1 MRTFLYNS
9 VFITFF
15 AFFVF
20 ASDLHAN
27 NHLISRIDVTG
38 NNRIDENTI
47 LNYAKLSVGSAYN
60 QAEVDE
66 ALRDLYET
74 ELFSDVQINY
84 DNSRLV
90 ITVQENF
97 LINQVAFEGNKAIND
112 DSLRDLLSLNA
123 RSTFSKNKLEEDIST
138 IISSYR
144 SAGRYSV
151 IVEPKIIKLDFNRID
166 LVYEINEGSI
176 TKITDINFIGNKSY
190 SDRVLRSVISTSRS
204 SWIDKIWGTGRS
216 YDNAIM
222 EYDKELLSQFYRD
235 NGYINFNVTNA
246 IGELNNSSGNFVITF
261 TVDEGDRYQFG
272 DVSISNQLDDAY
284 TSSVASLI
292 TTNVNNYYDESEI
305 NLNKTNLVDF
315 MKANGNPFATVDV
328 IEEINDNTK
337 TVNLTYILENGPPL
351 YVERIEISGN
361 QRTYDYVIRRELKIS
376 EGDALNQ
383 TYLNESMRN
392 LRGLNFFSDV
402 KLNTV
407 NGSAPDKKVIQIAVS
422 EKPTGSLM
430 FGAGYSSVAGFV
442 GSVYIKEDNLL
453 GKGQRIATQF
463 SLGGDQSL
471 VNIQFTEPSF
481 LSSDVSAGIDIF
493 GNETDLTEE
502 SGYKNKEIGAGL
514 RFGFPLSE
522 DLHLVTK
529 YKYTNNEVY
538 DVPANSSAAL
548 TQLEGTR
555 NISEFGYSLRYN
567 TLDNMISP
575 TNGTLIDFSQ
585 DLAGLGGDVKY
596 LRTEV
601 SGNYYKDFTN
611 SLVGSISMNMGHI
624 FGLDDQDVLI
634 SDAFRNPGTILKGF
648 APSGISPRF
657 TENES
662 SDEESVGGNTYIS
675 TSAELTFPFGSL
687 TNEYGVKGG
696 IHLNAGSLFDSDLD
710 PSDINDSNSFRT
722 SIGASIFWDSP
733 VGPLRFDITEAI
745 DKETFD
751 KTEFFQFSGGTN
763 F

>member
-1 MRTFLYNS
+1 MRTILYNS
-9 VFITFF
+9 VFIAFF
-15 AFFVF
+15 ALLICTTSVN
-20 ASDLHAN
+20 AN
-27 NHLISRIDVTG
+27 NHLIKSIDVTG

-47 LNYAKLSVGSAYN
+47 INYAKLSAGSLYN
-60 QAEVDE
+60 QVEVDE

-84 DNSRLV
+84 DNSKIV

-112 DSLRDLLSLNA
+112 DSLRDLVSLKA
-123 RSTFSKNKLEEDIST
+123 RSTFSKNKLEDDIST

-151 IVEPKIIKLDFNRID
+151 VVEPKIIKLDFNRID
-166 LVYEINEGSI
+166 LVYEISEGSI
-176 TKITDINFIGNKSY
+176 TKITDINFIGNKNY
-190 SDRVLRSVISTSRS
+190 SDRALRSVISTSRS
-204 SWIDKIWGTGRS
+204 TWLDKIWGTGRS

-222 EYDKELLSQFYRD
+222 EYDKELLGQYYRD
-235 NGYINFNVTNA
+235 NGYINFSVVNA

-261 TVDEGDRYQFG
+261 TVDEGDRYKFG
-272 DVSISNQLDDAY
+272 DVSISNQFDESY
-284 TSSVASLI
+284 TASIASLI
-292 TTNVNNYYDESEI
+292 TTNASNYYDESEI
-305 NLNKTNLVDF
+305 NRNKTNLVDF
-315 MKANGNPFATVDV
+315 MKANGNPFVTVNV
-328 IEEINDNTK
+328 IEETSENTK
-337 TVNLTYILENGPPL
+337 AVNLTYIIDNGPPV

-383 TYLNESMRN
+383 TYLNQSMRN

-407 NGSAPDKKVIQIAVS
+407 DGSAPDKKVIQIAVS

-430 FGAGYSSVAGFV
+430 FGAGYSSVAGIV
-442 GSVYIKEDNLL
+442 GSIYIKEDNLL
-453 GKGQRIATQF
+453 GKGQKVATQL
-463 SLGGDQSL
+463 SLGGNQNL
-471 VNIQFTEPSF
+471 VNLQFTEPSF

-493 GNETDLTEE
+493 GNETDLSED
-502 SGYKNKEIGAGL
+502 SGYKSKEVGAGL

-522 DLHLVTK
+522 DLNLVTK

-567 TLDNMISP
+567 TLDNMVSP
-575 TNGTLIDFSQ
+575 NNGMLIDFSQ
-585 DLAGLGGDVKY
+585 DLAGLGGDVKF

-611 SLVGSISMNMGHI
+611 SIVGSISLNMGHI

-634 SDAFRNPGTILKGF
+634 SDAFRDPGTTLRGF

-657 TENES
+657 TSNES
-662 SDEESVGGNTYIS
+662 TDEEAIGGNTYIS

-687 TNEYGVKGG
+687 TDEYGVKGG
-696 IHLNAGSLFDSDLD
+696 VHLNAGSLFDSDLD
-710 PSDINDSNSFRT
+710 PSDINDSDSFRT
-722 SIGASIFWDSP
+722 SIGASVFWDSP
-733 VGPLRFDITEAI
+733 VGPLRFDFTEAI

>member
-112 DSLRDLLSLNA
+112 DSLRDLVSLNA

-246 IGELNNSSGNFVITF
+246 IGELNNTSGNFVITF

-337 TVNLTYILENGPPL
+337 KVNLTYILENGPPL

-430 FGAGYSSVAGFV
+430 FGAGYSSVAGLV

-675 TSAELTFPFGSL
+675 TSAELTFPFGSW

>member
-15 AFFVF
+15 AFFVS
-20 ASDLHAN
+20 ATALYADD
-27 NHLISRIDVTG
+27 HLISRIDVTG
-38 NNRIDENTI
+38 NNRIDGDTI

-84 DNSRLV
+84 DDSRIV

-112 DSLRDLLSLNA
+112 DSLRDLVSLKA

-151 IVEPKIIKLDFNRID
+151 VVEPKIIKLDFNRID

-176 TKITDINFIGNKSY
+176 TKITDINFIGNQSY

-204 SWIDKIWGTGRS
+204 NWIDKIWGTGRS

-222 EYDKELLSQFYRD
+222 EYDKELLAQFYRN
-235 NGYINFNVTNA
+235 NGYINFNVLNA
-246 IGELNNSSGNFVITF
+246 IGELNNSTGNFVITF
-261 TVDEGDRYQFG
+261 TVDEGDRYFFG
-272 DVSISNQLDDAY
+272 DVSILNQLDETY
-284 TSSVASLI
+284 TSLVAGLI
-292 TTNVNNYYDESEI
+292 TTNVDNYYDESEI

-315 MKANGNPFATVDV
+315 MKANGFPFATVDV
-328 IEEINDNTK
+328 IEEINENTK
-337 TVNLTYILENGPPL
+337 KVNLTYILENGPPI

-383 TYLNESMRN
+383 TYLNQSMRN

-430 FGAGYSSVAGFV
+430 FGAGYSSVSGFV
-442 GSVYIKEDNLL
+442 GSIYIKEDNLL
-453 GKGQRIATQF
+453 GKGQRVATQF

-481 LSSDVSAGIDIF
+481 LSTDVSAGIDIF
-493 GNETDLTEE
+493 GNETDLSDD

-529 YKYTNNEVY
+529 YKYTNNEIY

-555 NISEFGYSLRYN
+555 NISELGYSMRYN
-567 TLDNMISP
+567 TLDNMVSP
-575 TNGTLIDFSQ
+575 SNGTLLDFSQ

-601 SGNYYKDFTN
+601 SGNYYKDFT
-611 SLVGSISMNMGHI
+611 SSIVGSLSLNMGHI

-634 SDAFRNPGTILKGF
+634 SDAFRDPGTTLRGF

-657 TENES
+657 TSNES
-662 SDEESVGGNTYIS
+662 SDEEAIGGNTYIS

-687 TNEYGVKGG
+687 TDEYGVKGG

-710 PSDINDSNSFRT
+710 PSDINDSDSFRT
-722 SIGASIFWDSP
+722 SIGASVFWDSP
-733 VGPLRFDITEAI
+733 VGPLRFDFTEAI

>member
-112 DSLRDLLSLNA
+112 DSLRDLVSLNA

-261 TVDEGDRYQFG
+261 TVVEGDRYQFG

>member
-15 AFFVF
+15 AFFLC
-20 ASDLHAN
+20 ATDLHADD
-27 NHLISRIDVTG
+27 HLISRIDVTG
-38 NNRIDENTI
+38 NNRIDSDTI

-60 QAEVDE
+60 QSEVDE

-84 DNSRLV
+84 DDSRLV
-90 ITVQENF
+90 ITVRENF

-112 DSLRDLLSLNA
+112 DSLRDLVSLKK

-138 IISSYR
+138 IINSYR

-151 IVEPKIIKLDFNRID
+151 VVEPKIIKLDFNRID
-166 LVYEINEGSI
+166 LVYEINEGVI
-176 TKITDINFIGNKSY
+176 TKITDINFIGNKNY

-204 SWIDKIWGTGRS
+204 NWIDKIWGTGRS

-222 EYDKELLSQFYRD
+222 EYDKELLAQFYRD
-235 NGYINFNVTNA
+235 NGYINFNVVNA

-261 TVDEGDRYQFG
+261 TVDEGDRYHFG
-272 DVSISNQLDDAY
+272 DISILNQLDDTY
-284 TSSVASLI
+284 TPIVAALI
-292 TTNVNNYYDESEI
+292 TTEVDNYYDESEI
-305 NLNKTNLVDF
+305 NENKTNLVDF
-315 MKANGNPFATVDV
+315 MKANGNPFTTVSV
-328 IEEINDNTK
+328 IEEINENTK
-337 TVNLTYILENGPPL
+337 KVNLKYMLENGPPI

-361 QRTYDYVIRRELKIS
+361 QRTYDYVIRRELKLS

-383 TYLNESMRN
+383 TYLNQSMRN
-392 LRGLNFFSDV
+392 LRLLNFFSDV
-402 KLNTV
+402 KLRTV
-407 NGSAPDKKVIQIAVS
+407 AGSSSDKKVIQIAVT
-422 EKPTGSLM
+422 EKPTGSLV
-430 FGAGYSSVAGFV
+430 FGAGYSSTAGLM
-442 GSVYIKEDNLL
+442 GNIQINEDNLL
-453 GKGQRIATQF
+453 GRGQRVSTQL
-463 SLGGDQSL
+463 SLGGNKNL
-471 VNIQFTEPSF
+471 INIQFTEPSF

-493 GNETDLTEE
+493 GNETDLSDD
-502 SGYKNKEIGAGL
+502 SGYKKKEIGAGL

-522 DLHLVTK
+522 DLRLVTK
-529 YKYTNNEVY
+529 YKYTSNEVY
-538 DVPANSSAAL
+538 DVPAGSSAAL

-567 TLDNMISP
+567 TLDNMVLPS
-575 TNGTLIDFSQ
+575 NGTLIDFSQ

-611 SLVGSISMNMGHI
+611 SLIGSVSFNMGHI
-624 FGLDDQDVLI
+624 FGFDDQDVLI
-634 SDAFRNPGTILKGF
+634 SDAFRDPGTTLRGF
-648 APSGISPRF
+648 APSGISPRL
-657 TENES
+657 TVNES
-662 SDEESVGGNTYIS
+662 ADEEAIGGNAYVS
-675 TSAELTFPFGSL
+675 TSAELTFPFGTL
-687 TNEYGVKGG
+687 TDEYGVRGG
-696 IHLNAGSLFDSDLD
+696 VHINAGSLFNSDLD
-710 PSDINDSNSFRT
+710 PSKINDSDSLRT
-722 SIGASIFWDSP
+722 SVGASVFWDSP
-733 VGPLRFDITEAI
+733 IGPLRFDFTEAI

>member
-112 DSLRDLLSLNA
+112 DSLRDLVSLNA

>member
-1 MRTFLYNS
+1 MRTLLYNS

-15 AFFVF
+15 AFFIC

-47 LNYAKLSVGSAYN
+47 LNYAKLSIGDAYN

-66 ALRDLYET
+66 ALRDLYKT

-84 DNSRLV
+84 DNSRIV

-112 DSLRDLLSLNA
+112 DSLKDLVSLNA

-151 IVEPKIIKLDFNRID
+151 VVEPKIIKLDFNRID

-176 TKITDINFIGNKSY
+176 TKITDINFIGNKNY

-204 SWIDKIWGTGRS
+204 TWIDKIWGTGRS

-235 NGYINFNVTNA
+235 NGYINFNVVNA

-261 TVDEGDRYQFG
+261 TIDEGDRYQFG
-272 DVSISNQLDDAY
+272 DVSILNQLDEAY
-284 TSSVASLI
+284 TSSLAGLI
-292 TTNVNNYYDESEI
+292 TTNVDNYYDESEI

-315 MKANGNPFATVDV
+315 MKANGNPFAIVDV
-328 IEEINDNTK
+328 IEEINENTK
-337 TVNLTYILENGPPL
+337 KVNLTYIFENGQPL

-376 EGDALNQ
+376 EGDALNE
-383 TYLNESMRN
+383 TYLSQSMRN

-402 KLNTV
+402 KLNTID
-407 NGSAPDKKVIQIAVS
+407 GSAPDKKVIQITVS

-430 FGAGYSSVAGFV
+430 FGAGYSSVSGFV
-442 GSVYIKEDNLL
+442 GSVYIKENNLL
-453 GKGQRIATQF
+453 GKGQRVATQF

-493 GNETDLTEE
+493 GNETDLTDD

-538 DVPANSSAAL
+538 DVPENSSAAL

-567 TLDNMISP
+567 TLDNMVSP
-575 TNGTLIDFSQ
+575 SNGTLLDFSQ

-596 LRTEV
+596 LRTEI

-611 SLVGSISMNMGHI
+611 NLVGSISLNMGHI

-657 TENES
+657 TANES
-662 SDEESVGGNTYIS
+662 SDEEAVGGNTYIS

-710 PSDINDSNSFRT
+710 PSDINDSDSYRT
-722 SIGASIFWDSP
+722 SIGASVFWDSP

>member
-1 MRTFLYNS
+1 MRTLLYNS

-15 AFFVF
+15 AFFIC

-47 LNYAKLSVGSAYN
+47 LNYAKLSIGDAYN

-66 ALRDLYET
+66 ALRDLYKT

-84 DNSRLV
+84 DNSRIV

-112 DSLRDLLSLNA
+112 DSLKDLVSLNA

-151 IVEPKIIKLDFNRID
+151 VVEPKIIKLDFNRID

-176 TKITDINFIGNKSY
+176 TKITDINFIGNKNY

-204 SWIDKIWGTGRS
+204 TWIDKIWGTGRS

-235 NGYINFNVTNA
+235 NGYINFNVVNA

-261 TVDEGDRYQFG
+261 TIDEGDRYQFG
-272 DVSISNQLDDAY
+272 DVSILNQLDEAY
-284 TSSVASLI
+284 TSSLAGLI
-292 TTNVNNYYDESEI
+292 TTNVDNYYDESEI

-315 MKANGNPFATVDV
+315 MKANGNPFAIVDV
-328 IEEINDNTK
+328 IEEINENTK
-337 TVNLTYILENGPPL
+337 KVNLTYIFENGQPL

-376 EGDALNQ
+376 EGDALNE
-383 TYLNESMRN
+383 TYLSQSMRN

-402 KLNTV
+402 KLNTID
-407 NGSAPDKKVIQIAVS
+407 GSAPDKKVIQITVS

-430 FGAGYSSVAGFV
+430 FGAGYSSVSGFV
-442 GSVYIKEDNLL
+442 GSVYIKENNLL
-453 GKGQRIATQF
+453 GKGQRVATQF

-493 GNETDLTEE
+493 GNETDLTDD

-538 DVPANSSAAL
+538 DVPENSSAAL

-567 TLDNMISP
+567 TLDNMVSP
-575 TNGTLIDFSQ
+575 SNGTLLDFSQ

-596 LRTEV
+596 LRTEI

-611 SLVGSISMNMGHI
+611 NLVGSISLNMGHI

-657 TENES
+657 TANES
-662 SDEESVGGNTYIS
+662 SDEEAVGGNTYIS

-710 PSDINDSNSFRT
+710 PTDINDSDSFRT
-722 SIGASIFWDSP
+722 SIGASVFWDSP

>member
-9 VFITFF
+9 VFITIL
-15 AFFVF
+15 AFFVSATDLF
-20 ASDLHAN
+20 ADD
-27 NHLISRIDVTG
+27 HLISRIDVTG
-38 NNRIDENTI
+38 NNRIDGDTI
-47 LNYAKLSVGSAYN
+47 LNYSKLSVGSAYN

-66 ALRDLYET
+66 ALRDLYKT

-84 DNSRLV
+84 DDSRIV

-112 DSLRDLLSLNA
+112 DSLRDLVSLKA

-151 IVEPKIIKLDFNRID
+151 VVEPKIIKLDFNRID

-176 TKITDINFIGNKSY
+176 TKITDINFIGNQNY

-204 SWIDKIWGTGRS
+204 TWIDKIWGTGRS

-222 EYDKELLSQFYRD
+222 EYDKELLAQFYRD
-235 NGYINFNVTNA
+235 NGYINFSVVNA

-261 TVDEGDRYQFG
+261 TVDEGDRYHFG
-272 DVSISNQLDDAY
+272 DVSILNQLDDTY
-284 TSSVASLI
+284 TSLVAGLI
-292 TTNVNNYYDESEI
+292 TTNADNYYDESEI
-305 NLNKTNLVDF
+305 NLNKTDLVDF
-315 MKANGNPFATVDV
+315 MKANGLPFATVDV
-328 IEEINDNTK
+328 IEEINENTK
-337 TVNLTYILENGPPL
+337 KVNLTYVLENGPPI

-383 TYLNESMRN
+383 TYLNQSMRN

-402 KLNTV
+402 KLNTL
-407 NGSAPDKKVIQIAVS
+407 NGSAPDKKVIQIAVT

-442 GSVYIKEDNLL
+442 GSIYVNEDNLL
-453 GKGQRIATQF
+453 GKGQKVATQLT
-463 SLGGDQSL
+463 LGGNQNL

-481 LSSDVSAGIDIF
+481 MSSDVSAGIDIF
-493 GNETDLTEE
+493 GNETDLSEN
-502 SGYKNKEIGAGL
+502 SGYKDKEIGAGL
-514 RFGFPLSE
+514 RFGFPLSD
-522 DLHLVTK
+522 DLNLVTK

-538 DVPANSSAAL
+538 DVPANASTAL
-548 TQLEGTR
+548 TQLEGKR
-555 NISEFGYSLRYN
+555 DISEFGYALRYN
-567 TLDNMISP
+567 TLDNMIWP
-575 TNGTLIDFSQ
+575 TSGTLVDFSQ
-585 DLAGLGGDVKY
+585 DFAGLGGDVKY

-601 SGNYYKDFTN
+601 SGNYYMDLTS
-611 SLVGSISMNMGHI
+611 SLVGSISLNMGHI

-634 SDAFRNPGTILKGF
+634 SDAFHDPGTNIRGF
-648 APSGISPRF
+648 AQSGISPRL
-657 TENES
+657 TSNES
-662 SDEESVGGNTYIS
+662 SDEEAIGGNTYIS

-687 TNEYGVKGG
+687 TEEYGVKGG
-696 IHLNAGSLFDSDLD
+696 VHLNAGSLFDSDLD
-710 PSDINDSNSFRT
+710 PSDINDSDSLRT
-722 SIGASIFWDSP
+722 SVGASIFWESP
-733 VGPLRFDITEAI
+733 IGPLRFDFTEAI
-745 DKETFD
+745 NKETFD

>member
-1 MRTFLYNS
+1 MRTILYNS
-9 VFITFF
+9 VFIAFF
-15 AFFVF
+15 ALLICTTSV
-20 ASDLHAN
+20 HAN
-27 NHLISRIDVTG
+27 NHLIKSIDVTG
-38 NNRIDENTI
+38 NNRIDKNTI
-47 LNYAKLSVGSAYN
+47 INYAKLSAGSLYN
-60 QAEVDE
+60 QVEVDE

-84 DNSRLV
+84 DNSKIV

-112 DSLRDLLSLNA
+112 DSLRDLVSLKA
-123 RSTFSKNKLEEDIST
+123 RSTFSKNKLEDDIST

-151 IVEPKIIKLDFNRID
+151 VVEPKIIKLDFNRID
-166 LVYEINEGSI
+166 LVYEISEGSI
-176 TKITDINFIGNKSY
+176 TKITDINFIGNKNY
-190 SDRVLRSVISTSRS
+190 SDRALRSVISTSRS
-204 SWIDKIWGTGRS
+204 TWIDKIWGTGRS

-222 EYDKELLSQFYRD
+222 EYDKELLGQYYRD
-235 NGYINFNVTNA
+235 NGYINFRVVNA

-261 TVDEGDRYQFG
+261 TVDEGDRYKFG
-272 DVSISNQLDDAY
+272 DVSISNQFDESY
-284 TSSVASLI
+284 TASIASLI
-292 TTNVNNYYDESEI
+292 STNATNYYDESEI
-305 NLNKTNLVDF
+305 NRNKTNLVDF
-315 MKANGNPFATVDV
+315 MKANGNPFVTVNV
-328 IEEINDNTK
+328 IEETSENTK
-337 TVNLTYILENGPPL
+337 TVNLTYIIDNGPPV

-383 TYLNESMRN
+383 TYLNQSMRN

-407 NGSAPDKKVIQIAVS
+407 DGSAPDKKVIQIAVS

-430 FGAGYSSVAGFV
+430 FGAGYSSVAGIV
-442 GSVYIKEDNLL
+442 GSIYIKEDNLL
-453 GKGQRIATQF
+453 GRGQKVATQL
-463 SLGGDQSL
+463 SLGGNQNL
-471 VNIQFTEPSF
+471 VNLQFTEPSF

-493 GNETDLTEE
+493 GNETDLSED
-502 SGYKNKEIGAGL
+502 SGYKSKEVGAGF

-522 DLHLVTK
+522 DLNLVTK

-567 TLDNMISP
+567 TLDNMVSP
-575 TNGTLIDFSQ
+575 NNGMLIDFSQ
-585 DLAGLGGDVKY
+585 DLAGLGGDVKF

-611 SLVGSISMNMGHI
+611 SIVGSISLNMGHI

-634 SDAFRNPGTILKGF
+634 SDAFRDPGTTLRGF

-657 TENES
+657 TSNES
-662 SDEESVGGNTYIS
+662 TDEEAIGGNTYIS

-687 TNEYGVKGG
+687 TDEYGVKGG
-696 IHLNAGSLFDSDLD
+696 VHLNAGSLFDSDLD
-710 PSDINDSNSFRT
+710 PSDINDSDSFRT
-722 SIGASIFWDSP
+722 SIGASVFWDSP
-733 VGPLRFDITEAI
+733 VGPLRFDFTEAI

>member
-9 VFITFF
+9 VFITLF
-15 AFFVF
+15 AFFVS
-20 ASDLHAN
+20 ATDLHADD
-27 NHLISRIDVTG
+27 HLISRIDVTG
-38 NNRIDENTI
+38 NNRIDGDTI

-60 QAEVDE
+60 QVEVDE

-84 DNSRLV
+84 DDSRIV
-90 ITVQENF
+90 ITVQENY

-112 DSLRDLLSLNA
+112 DSLRDLVSLKA

-151 IVEPKIIKLDFNRID
+151 VVEPKIIKLDFNRID

-176 TKITDINFIGNKSY
+176 TKITDINFIGNQNY

-204 SWIDKIWGTGRS
+204 TWIDKIWGTGRS

-222 EYDKELLSQFYRD
+222 EYDKELLAQFYRD
-235 NGYINFNVTNA
+235 NGYINFNVVNA
-246 IGELNNSSGNFVITF
+246 IGELNNSTGNFVITF
-261 TVDEGDRYQFG
+261 TVDEGDRYLFG
-272 DVSISNQLDDAY
+272 DVSILNKLDDTY
-284 TSSVASLI
+284 TSLVAGLI
-292 TTNVNNYYDESEI
+292 TTNVDNYYDESEI

-315 MKANGNPFATVDV
+315 MKANGLPFATVDV
-328 IEEINDNTK
+328 IEEIDENTK
-337 TVNLTYILENGPPL
+337 KVNLTYILENGPPI

-383 TYLNESMRN
+383 TYLNQSMRN

-430 FGAGYSSVAGFV
+430 FGAGYSSVSGFV
-442 GSVYIKEDNLL
+442 GSIYIKEDNLL
-453 GKGQRIATQF
+453 GKGQRVATQF

-481 LSSDVSAGIDIF
+481 LSTDVSAGIDIF
-493 GNETDLTEE
+493 GNETDLSDD

-529 YKYTNNEVY
+529 YKYTNNEIY

-555 NISEFGYSLRYN
+555 NISELGYSMRYN
-567 TLDNMISP
+567 TLDNMVSP
-575 TNGTLIDFSQ
+575 SNGTLLDFSQ

-601 SGNYYKDFTN
+601 SGNYYKDFT
-611 SLVGSISMNMGHI
+611 SSIVGSLSLNMGHI

-634 SDAFRNPGTILKGF
+634 SDAFRDPGTTLRGF

-657 TENES
+657 TSNES
-662 SDEESVGGNTYIS
+662 TDEEAVGGNTYIS

-687 TNEYGVKGG
+687 TDEYGVKGG

-710 PSDINDSNSFRT
+710 PSDINDSDSFRT
-722 SIGASIFWDSP
+722 SIGASVFWDSP
-733 VGPLRFDITEAI
+733 VGPLRFDFTEAI

-751 KTEFFQFSGGTN
+751 KTEFFQFSSGTN

>member
-9 VFITFF
+9 VFITIL
-15 AFFVF
+15 AFFVSATDLF
-20 ASDLHAN
+20 ADD
-27 NHLISRIDVTG
+27 HLISRIDVTG
-38 NNRIDENTI
+38 NNRIDGDTI
-47 LNYAKLSVGSAYN
+47 LNYSKLSVGSAYN

-66 ALRDLYET
+66 ALRDLYKT

-84 DNSRLV
+84 DDSRIV

-112 DSLRDLLSLNA
+112 DSLRDLVSLKA

-151 IVEPKIIKLDFNRID
+151 VVEPKIIKLDFNRID

-176 TKITDINFIGNKSY
+176 TKITDINFIGNQNY

-204 SWIDKIWGTGRS
+204 TWIDKIWGTGRS

-222 EYDKELLSQFYRD
+222 EYDKELLAQFYRD
-235 NGYINFNVTNA
+235 NGYINFSVVNA

-261 TVDEGDRYQFG
+261 TVDEGDRYHFG
-272 DVSISNQLDDAY
+272 DVSILNQLDDTY
-284 TSSVASLI
+284 TSLVAGLI
-292 TTNVNNYYDESEI
+292 TTNADNYYDESEI
-305 NLNKTNLVDF
+305 NLNKTDLVDF
-315 MKANGNPFATVDV
+315 MKANGLPFATVDV
-328 IEEINDNTK
+328 IEEINENTK
-337 TVNLTYILENGPPL
+337 KVNLTYVLENGPPM

-383 TYLNESMRN
+383 TYLNQSMRN

-402 KLNTV
+402 KLNTL
-407 NGSAPDKKVIQIAVS
+407 NGSAPDKKVIQIAVT

-442 GSVYIKEDNLL
+442 GSIYVNEDNLL
-453 GKGQRIATQF
+453 GKGQKVATQLT
-463 SLGGDQSL
+463 LGGNQNL

-481 LSSDVSAGIDIF
+481 MSSYVSAGIDIF
-493 GNETDLTEE
+493 GNETDLSEN
-502 SGYKNKEIGAGL
+502 SGYKDKEIGAGL
-514 RFGFPLSE
+514 RFGFPLSD
-522 DLHLVTK
+522 DLNLVTK

-538 DVPANSSAAL
+538 DVPANASTAL
-548 TQLEGTR
+548 TQLEGKR
-555 NISEFGYSLRYN
+555 DISEFGYALRYN
-567 TLDNMISP
+567 TLDNMIWP
-575 TNGTLIDFSQ
+575 TSGTLVDFSQ
-585 DLAGLGGDVKY
+585 DFAGLGGDVKY

-601 SGNYYKDFTN
+601 SGNYYMDLTS
-611 SLVGSISMNMGHI
+611 SLVGSISLNMGHI

-634 SDAFRNPGTILKGF
+634 SDAFHDPGTNIRGF
-648 APSGISPRF
+648 AQSGISPRL
-657 TENES
+657 TSNES
-662 SDEESVGGNTYIS
+662 SDEEAIGGNTYIS

-687 TNEYGVKGG
+687 TEEYGVKGG
-696 IHLNAGSLFDSDLD
+696 VHLNAGSLFDSDLD
-710 PSDINDSNSFRT
+710 PSDINDSDSLRT
-722 SIGASIFWDSP
+722 SVGASIFWESP
-733 VGPLRFDITEAI
+733 IGPLRFDFTEAI
-745 DKETFD
+745 NKETFD

>member
-1 MRTFLYNS
+1 MRTLLYNS

-15 AFFVF
+15 AFFIC

-47 LNYAKLSVGSAYN
+47 LNYAKLSIGDAYN

-66 ALRDLYET
+66 ALRDLYKT

-84 DNSRLV
+84 DNSRIV

-112 DSLRDLLSLNA
+112 DSLKDLVSLNA

-151 IVEPKIIKLDFNRID
+151 VVEPKIIKLDFNRID

-176 TKITDINFIGNKSY
+176 TKITDINFIGNKNY

-204 SWIDKIWGTGRS
+204 TWIDKIWGTGRS

-235 NGYINFNVTNA
+235 NGYINFNVVNA

-261 TVDEGDRYQFG
+261 TIDEGDRYQFG
-272 DVSISNQLDDAY
+272 DVSILNQLDEAY
-284 TSSVASLI
+284 TSSLAGLI
-292 TTNVNNYYDESEI
+292 TTNVDNYYDESEI

-315 MKANGNPFATVDV
+315 MKANGNPFAIVDV
-328 IEEINDNTK
+328 IEEINENTK
-337 TVNLTYILENGPPL
+337 KVNLTYIFENGQPL

-376 EGDALNQ
+376 EGDALNE
-383 TYLNESMRN
+383 TYLSQSMRN

-402 KLNTV
+402 KLNTID
-407 NGSAPDKKVIQIAVS
+407 GSAPDKKVIQITVS

-430 FGAGYSSVAGFV
+430 FGAGYSSVSGFV
-442 GSVYIKEDNLL
+442 GSVYIKENNLL
-453 GKGQRIATQF
+453 GKGQRVATQF

-493 GNETDLTEE
+493 GNETDLTDD

-538 DVPANSSAAL
+538 DVPENSSAAL

-567 TLDNMISP
+567 TLDNMVSP
-575 TNGTLIDFSQ
+575 SNGTLLDFSQ

-596 LRTEV
+596 LRTEI

-611 SLVGSISMNMGHI
+611 NLVGSISLNMGHI

-657 TENES
+657 TANES
-662 SDEESVGGNTYIS
+662 SDEEAVGGNTYIS

-710 PSDINDSNSFRT
+710 PSDINDSDSFRT
-722 SIGASIFWDSP
+722 SIGASVFWDSP